1 MTSREDRLV
10 TAWEEHLDPGCPLC
24 GRKTEWVDCIDR
36 EEPVGILEGYTVARC
51 PQHGDLVFHVL
62 YFEGGEVQDDDGNVL
77 PSALVAWL
85 VGDWKG
91 LPE

>member
-1 MTSREDRLV
+1 MTTREERLV

-24 GRKTEWVDCIDR
+24 ERKTEWVDCIDR

-51 PQHGDLVFHVL
+51 PQHGDLVF
-62 YFEGGEVQDDDGNVL
+62 FEGGEVQDDNGNVL
-77 PSALVAWL
+77 PSGKWQ
-85 VGDWKG
+85 G

>member
-51 PQHGDLVFHVL
+51 PQHGDLVF
-62 YFEGGEVQDDDGNVL
+62 FEGGEVQDDDGNTL
-77 PSALVAWL
+77 PSGKWQ
-85 VGDWKG
+85 G